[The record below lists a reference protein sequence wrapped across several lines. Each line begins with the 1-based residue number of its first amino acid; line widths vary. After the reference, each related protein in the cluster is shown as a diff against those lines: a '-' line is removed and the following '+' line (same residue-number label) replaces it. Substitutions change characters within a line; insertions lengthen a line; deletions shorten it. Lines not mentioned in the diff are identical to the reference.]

1 MGVSEAHPA
10 EALFDVESCL
20 DCRDSWVRK
29 CKRTSNGSMG
39 SNVPYEQVKHS
50 SHCSHRHI
58 LDRCIQSGISFSRLI
73 GPVLTYYIQSFTA
86 DKARAERWRGLRQ
99 DSGDPF
105 EFIAKARATY
115 EKMGVD
121 YRKKVIVFSDGLD
134 VELSIKIQKVIDEE
148 GFIGALVSRIR
159 KGANACVQVRMV
171 LEHFSQMTTRGRTM
185 VRGVN
190 H

>member
-1 MGVSEAHPA
+1 MDLWEITYPTSKSNTLHIALTDTFSTDAFNLVSS
-10 EALFDVESCL
+10 L
-20 DCRDSWVRK
+20 
-29 CKRTSNGSMG
+29 
-39 SNVPYEQVKHS
+39 
-50 SHCSHRHI
+50 
-58 LDRCIQSGISFSRLI
+58 SRLI
-73 GPVLTYYIQSFTA
+73 EPVLTYYIQSFTA

-171 LEHFSQMTTRGRTM
+171 LEHFSQMTTKGRTM